1 MVLLL
6 VLLGSA
12 DGGANDGI
20 FLGIEPGIL
29 DNDSDGSVKLVHLMA
44 IKVLQCLVSSLVQ
57 QVVVRMMLLCLAYS
71 LV

>member
-29 DNDSDGSVKLVHLMA
+29 DHDSDGSVKLVHLM
-44 IKVLQCLVSSLVQ
+44 VL
-57 QVVVRMMLLCLAYS
+57 
-71 LV
+71 